1 MAAPV
6 RTPTPRIQLRYA
18 TPDAWLA
25 PVLADFD
32 AFLVDHAACERK
44 ASAMAMHLVSHY
56 RDRQTLIDAMVEFA
70 CEELDHFRQVY
81 GLIRARGL
89 VLQRDEKDAYVNRLN
104 ALLDRGS
111 HGYFLDR
118 LLVAGIIEARGC
130 ERFAIL
136 AGALDDPE
144 LARFYREIAAAEA
157 RHRGLFLDL
166 AREYFD
172 DTRIHARLDRLL
184 DAEAEIVA
192 DLPHRAALH

>member
-1 MAAPV
+1 
-6 RTPTPRIQLRYA
+6 
-18 TPDAWLA
+18 
-25 PVLADFD
+25 
-32 AFLVDHAACERK
+32 
-44 ASAMAMHLVSHY
+44 MAMHLVSHY

-172 DTRIHARLDRLL
+172 DTRIRARLDWLL

-192 DLPHRAALH
+192 GLPHRAALH